1 MFLMWMVVF
10 LPNSNNLSRFQ
21 FGSYTTEKAILCDLF
36 FFVVFAT
43 EHTDKAKIVELRQDI
58 GVI

>member
-1 MFLMWMVVF
+1 MWMVVF

-21 FGSYTTEKAILCDLF
+21 FGSYTTQKAILCDLF
-36 FFVVFAT
+36 FIVVFAT